1 MECHDQDLLQAYL
14 DDELDVARTIEMERH
29 VAGCTACADAVAA
42 HRALRDALASPELRF
57 APPPDLAA
65 RVRTALDAA
74 ASPRRATAAAAP
86 RPWRWACG
94 GAAVALA
101 SVLLVSRALV
111 PGAPGREPLADELLA
126 SHVRSLMAAHLTD
139 VASSD
144 RHTVKPWFQGK
155 LPFTFNLPDVETSPF
170 KLIGGRLTYFQQS
183 PGAQLLFE
191 VGKHQIS
198 VFIFQNRA
206 ELSRLNS
213 GSSLSR
219 KLAFNTETWVDGG
232 LWYFVLGDASPSDV
246 HDLSELLKSAN
257 R

>member
-1 MECHDQDLLQAYL
+1 MYVDG
-14 DDELDVARTIEMERH
+14 ELSGVELTEVEAHLRTCPSC
-29 VAGCTACADAVAA
+29 AADALSRLQLKRMTQAA
-42 HRALRDALASPELRF
+42 GRQFSPRPEFRLKIAQSIGAAKRPLWARRWAPALAVVS
-57 APPPDLAA
+57 
-65 RVRTALDAA
+65 
-74 ASPRRATAAAAP
+74 
-86 RPWRWACG
+86 
-94 GAAVALA
+94 ALA
-101 SVLLVSRALV
+101 LVLIPAAFWLQHSRTEQAL
-111 PGAPGREPLADELLA
+111 GELADLHVSTLA
-126 SHVRSLMAAHLTD
+126 SANPVD
-139 VASSD
+139 VISSD

-155 LPFTFNLPDVETSPF
+155 LPFTFNLPELQTSPF

-206 ELSRLNS
+206 DLSRLNS

-219 KLAFNTETWVDGG
+219 KLVFNTETWQDGG

-246 HDLSELLKSAN
+246 HDLSELLRSAN